1 MRFIVLAA
9 VSAIFVACS
18 SVVAPGGSGAPS
30 ARPSAGSG
38 STAAP
43 PAGSGAPQPGAW
55 TGTIT
60 VRGVIDRDETT
71 EGSSG
76 DPGSVYY
83 ETYVVQDTVQAD
95 VTDTFAINASDPEDL
110 EYGIRS
116 VDLDGTAANSGT
128 TLERYVT
135 VSQKQNS
142 SCTWT
147 EEVGSETEG
156 SFTGSGV
163 AVGELRF
170 SEDGTYSMEIY
181 ADPSGPDGSY
191 ETPTVPQLLFQRI
204 SNRSADCVG
213 DGYETETE
221 DGPVIWWAS
230 SSLGGAAV
238 DGTYTV
244 IEGQLDA
251 GNPGS
256 TVSGS
261 ETWEVESPEGLTL
274 TVTWD
279 LTHEGPITLPNS
291 GPENPDLY

>member
-1 MRFIVLAA
+1 MKLVLLAA
-9 VSAIFVACS
+9 VSATLVACS
-18 SVVAPGGSGAPS
+18 SVVAPGGSNAPS
-30 ARPSAGSG
+30 ARPT
-38 STAAP
+38 TAAP
-43 PAGSGAPQPGAW
+43 PQTGGAPQAGAW

-60 VRGVIDRDETT
+60 AHAVIDRDETT

-83 ETYVVQDTVQAD
+83 ETWVAHDTVQAEA
-95 VTDTFAINASDPEDL
+95 TDTFAITAADPEDL
-110 EYGIRS
+110 EYGIHS
-116 VDLDGTAANSGT
+116 VDLGGNAANSGT
-128 TLERYVT
+128 TLERYST

-156 SFTGSGV
+156 AFTGSGL

-170 SEDGTYSMEIY
+170 SEDGTYSIEIY

-191 ETPTVPQLLFQRI
+191 ETPKVPQQLFQRI

-221 DGPVIWWAS
+221 DGPLIWWAS
-230 SSLGGAAV
+230 SSLGGADV
-238 DGTYTV
+238 DGIYAN
-244 IEGQLDA
+244 IEGQLDL

-256 TVSGS
+256 TVAGS
-261 ETWEVESPEGLTL
+261 ETWEMESPEGLTL
-274 TVTWD
+274 TVTWN
-279 LTHEGPITLPNS
+279 LTHEGAITLPNS
-291 GPENPDLY
+291 GPAEDSDLY